1 MVVQI
6 RTPKISEH
14 VSRCLRGTNVAL
26 GAGDGAS
33 MPPRSAG
40 IFNLPKLT
48 LTGKQVLLTLT

>member
-6 RTPKISEH
+6 RTPKITEH

-48 LTGKQVLLTLT
+48 LTGKQVC

>member
-6 RTPKISEH
+6 RTPKITEH

-40 IFNLPKLT
+40 INLPT
-48 LTGKQVLLTLT
+48 LTGEVSKFAGG

>member
-6 RTPKISEH
+6 RTPKITEH

-40 IFNLPKLT
+40 INLPKVLA
-48 LTGKQVLLTLT
+48 LQVLLTTT